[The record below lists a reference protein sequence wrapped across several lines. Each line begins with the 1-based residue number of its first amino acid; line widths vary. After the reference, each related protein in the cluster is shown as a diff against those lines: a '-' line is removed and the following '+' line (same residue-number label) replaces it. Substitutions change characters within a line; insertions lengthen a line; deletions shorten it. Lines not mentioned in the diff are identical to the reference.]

1 MTFDLGPWI
10 DAPTETAG
18 ETVFA
23 VGDVHGCT
31 PLLDTML
38 TGIAGL
44 LPGVTA
50 PRLIFLGDMID
61 RGPDSIGC
69 LRRWAAAEPV
79 AGIARV
85 DRLMGNHE
93 QLMLV
98 GISDSPEAAAGR
110 DEWLSLDGETT
121 LAELRAVTGRPDAPP
136 DAALLQAALGNTVM
150 AMLHAQRSHMALGN
164 LVFVH
169 GGLDPA
175 QDPAAFL
182 ALPWNTLA
190 ARPRHWAWITAGF
203 LDWHGGFGG
212 RLVVHGHTPP
222 GKQRPFTGLDDPHV
236 LAEDR
241 LNLDGGSARTGIVA
255 GAQIET
261 GRYRVLRATA

>member
-1 MTFDLGPWI
+1 MTLDIGPWT

-44 LPGVTA
+44 LPGVA
-50 PRLIFLGDMID
+50 SPRLVFLGDLID
-61 RGPDSIGC
+61 RGPDSIGS

-79 AGIARV
+79 PGIARV

-93 QLMLV
+93 QLMLIA
-98 GISDSPEAAAGR
+98 ISDLPEAATAR
-110 DEWLSLDGETT
+110 EEWLSHDGDTM

-136 DAALLQAALGNTVM
+136 DAALLRAALGDTVM
-150 AMLHAQRSHMALGN
+150 AGLRAQRSHVALGN

-169 GGLDPA
+169 AGLDPA
-175 QDPAAFL
+175 QDVADFL
-182 ALPWNTLA
+182 ALPWNSLA
-190 ARPRHWAWITAGF
+190 ARPRHWAWITGGF

-222 GKQRPFTGLDDPHV
+222 AKQRPFTGLDDPHV
-236 LAEDR
+236 LADGR
-241 LNLDGGSARTGIVA
+241 LNLDGGSARTGMVA